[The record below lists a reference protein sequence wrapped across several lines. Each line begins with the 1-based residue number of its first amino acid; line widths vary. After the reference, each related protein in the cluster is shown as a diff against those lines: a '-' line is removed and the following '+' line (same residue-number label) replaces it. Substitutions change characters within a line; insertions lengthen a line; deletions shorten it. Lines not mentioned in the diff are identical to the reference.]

1 MACIGPAVTS
11 RSIHAFQFHGKEW
24 SLVVAGT
31 LHHRFCLVDFPV
43 ATRSALNASIMACGL
58 IRMYHWPI
66 SLSRISS
73 LFSCSALL
81 YSVSQK
87 NPPSGLQFCDIFI
100 QTVENLKSI
109 FAHLLYVLIYARFQT
124 FIQLS
129 STLTKLCHIKRDY
142 LVHIICSKCPAAAE
156 THAFRRLRKL
166 LIALLIVVCGKS
178 SQICCF
184 YIVSIQQTCW
194 IWYDVNSGVIC
205 SVSNLRS

>member
-1 MACIGPAVTS
+1 M
-11 RSIHAFQFHGKEW
+11 
-24 SLVVAGT
+24 
-31 LHHRFCLVDFPV
+31 

-194 IWYDVNSGVIC
+194 I
-205 SVSNLRS
+205 